1 MRHSSV
7 HHNIV
12 NGGVV
17 VAKRLILRIGIF
29 CAVISL
35 GGMIFRSGEP
45 PVAAKLVTVSRHD
58 VHQVKAITG
67 CLAYAEEQYVFAAAA
82 GTIDKIYV
90 KPGDRISPE
99 QVLLRFVDNESA
111 EQLVN
116 TMAEGE
122 GNTIYSRQIANTVRC
137 EKLASVRD
145 VLVKEGSPV
154 VIGTPLFRISSQ
166 EQLISCNVASDDAS
180 GISPGQWAWI
190 YAGEVLL
197 GTAEVLSVSMNK
209 TEYSVLLR
217 PAMHIG
223 RPEGTHIDV
232 KIYLAGS
239 DDVLALPIE
248 AVTSRDTVWWINE
261 GRCTEIPAQIVLCNE
276 KHAWVNLPE
285 GLTVAVGEFQEGQ
298 KVVAADS

>member
-1 MRHSSV
+1 M
-7 HHNIV
+7 
-12 NGGVV
+12 
-17 VAKRLILRIGIF
+17 AKRLILRIGIF

-35 GGMIFRSGEP
+35 GGMIFRSDEP
-45 PVAAKLVTVSRHD
+45 PMAAKLVTVSRHD

-67 CLAYAEEQYVFAAAA
+67 RLAYAEEQYVLAAAS

-90 KPGDRISPE
+90 QPGDRISPE

-122 GNTIYSRQIANTVRC
+122 GNTIYSRQIANAVRC
-137 EKLASVRD
+137 EKLASVRE
-145 VLVKEGSPV
+145 VMVKEGSSV
-154 VIGTPLFRISSQ
+154 VIGMPLFRISSQ
-166 EQLISCNVASDDAS
+166 EQLISCNVASDDA
-180 GISPGQWAWI
+180 GVITPGQWAWI
-190 YAGEVLL
+190 YAGEVLH

-217 PAMHIG
+217 PAMHVE
-223 RPEGTHIDV
+223 RPEGTHINV
-232 KIYLAGS
+232 EIYLAGS

-248 AVTSRDTVWWINE
+248 AITSRDTVWWVNE
-261 GRCTEIPAQIVLCNE
+261 GRCTEIPAQIVLCDE
-276 KHAWVNLPE
+276 KHVWVNLPE

-298 KVVAADS
+298 KVVAADL